1 MTKTPF
7 KRGDWVIYVGRSP
20 RFSDPSRIGSIYRVR
35 GYFQP
40 LTRSKNQNLIT
51 CDVIPYLAAGE
62 HPHDTVFVYSD
73 NIELWE
79 GEVIGPLEP
88 ADKLDVLPD
97 SRTDE

>member
-20 RFSDPSRIGSIYRVR
+20 RFSDPTHIGSIYRVWNV
-35 GYFQP
+35 
-40 LTRSKNQNLIT
+40 TNKNKNSLIQ
-51 CDVIPYLAAGE
+51 CDVIPYLAVGE
-62 HPHDTVFVYSD
+62 HPHDTISVYPE
-73 NIELWE
+73 NIELLGE

>member
-20 RFSDPSRIGSIYRVR
+20 RFSDPSHIGSIYRVC
-35 GYFQP
+35 GNV
-40 LTRSKNQNLIT
+40 TENALIQ
-51 CDVIPYLAAGE
+51 CDVIPYLAVGE
-62 HPHDTVFVYSD
+62 HPHDTISVYPE
-73 NIELWE
+73 NIELLGE

>member
-1 MTKTPF
+1 MPKTPF

-20 RFSDPSRIGSIYRVR
+20 RFFDPSHIGSIYRVR
-35 GYFQP
+35 
-40 LTRSKNQNLIT
+40 RSITNLIE

-62 HPHDTVFVYSD
+62 HPYDTISVYSD

-97 SRTDE
+97 SRADK